1 MNKTLQ
7 ICLILSFCPLFF
19 ASSAKEAENGKI
31 SIMFLGLDNKQTS
44 ANEING
50 VSALLSVESPDI
62 AIFAEV
68 KDKETLNSILSKNPS
83 YRFSFFSDAGKPKHL
98 ALISKIA
105 PDKCSLI
112 EKKYKIDEKEVSV
125 LRGFIAANF
134 AIGNYKFTL
143 IGAHLKN
150 AEPHPEFNQF
160 DMRRYEAR
168 QLRYIFDEIREK
180 DPAANVVIVGNMND
194 TCDMSTIKEIY
205 YRRYAVNKRLFDIR
219 PLDDLRTSWTHWN
232 AGSDEYERTSY
243 AFANFAILPELI
255 REETKIVRTKQWLE
269 LSTHRPVFLKFS
281 TEDKEEYSKDY
292 IAAIYPNSI
301 YSEIAERFEE
311 DKNVGEKLKR
321 KPPQTDKPKK

>member
-1 MNKTLQ
+1 MNKTLR

-19 ASSAKEAENGKI
+19 ASSAKEAGNKTI
-31 SIMFLGLDNKQTS
+31 SIMFLDLDTQQASPNKN
-44 ANEING
+44 NEI
-50 VSALLSVESPDI
+50 SALLSAESPDI

-68 KDKETLNSILSKNPS
+68 KDKDALKSILSKNPS
-83 YRFSFFSDAGKPKHL
+83 YKFSFFSTAGKPKHL

-105 PDKCSLI
+105 PDKCSLV

-125 LRGFIAANF
+125 LRGFILANF
-134 AIGNYKFTL
+134 AIGDYKFTL
-143 IGAHLKN
+143 IGAHLKS

-168 QLRYIFDEIREK
+168 QLRYIFDEIRAN
-180 DPAANVVIVGNMND
+180 DPATNVVIVGNMND

-232 AGSDEYERTSY
+232 AGNDEYERTSY

-255 REETKIVRTKQWLE
+255 RDETKIVKTKQWLE
-269 LSTHRPVFLKFS
+269 LSTHRPIFLKFS
-281 TEDKEEYSKDY
+281 AQDKEEYSKDY
-292 IAAIYPNSI
+292 IAAVYPNSI
-301 YSEIAERFEE
+301 YSEITGRLEE
-311 DKNVGEKLKR
+311 DKSIGEKTKR
-321 KPPQTDKPKK
+321 NPPQTDKPKK